1 MFAAI
6 RLSAPIAMGNT
17 VVLKS
22 PEQAPLAVLRLVELI
37 GGIFPPGVL
46 NVLAGGVECGK
57 VLSTHHL
64 VGKVRLCFFI

>member
-22 PEQAPLAVLRLVELI
+22 PEQAPLAVLRFVELI
-37 GGIFPPGVL
+37 RDIFPPGVL
-46 NVLAGGVECGK
+46 NVLAGDAHCGK
-57 VLSTHHL
+57 VLSTHPL
-64 VGKVRLCFFI
+64 VGKVRSWISL